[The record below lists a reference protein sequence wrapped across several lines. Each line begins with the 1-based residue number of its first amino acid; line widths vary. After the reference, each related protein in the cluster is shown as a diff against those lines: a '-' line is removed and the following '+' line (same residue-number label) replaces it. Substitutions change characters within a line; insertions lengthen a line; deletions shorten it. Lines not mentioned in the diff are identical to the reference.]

1 MDANGQKPP
10 PPVLIWEEKREGGKR
25 TERELNEESRKAG
38 TDFETALFLLLS
50 CLPAFLICPLRLP
63 LRCAAL
69 GFAVALLPLVGAAD
83 EIRVPGGVVE
93 MTLTE
98 SAPDAFRK
106 LANEWTETSARAV
119 SGYYGKFPV
128 KKVRLQI
135 KPAGGTG
142 SGDGYSNGW
151 KGATITISL
160 GRASTRKD
168 IRDDWQ
174 LPHEMVHLAFPN
186 VADKHHWIEE
196 GIATYVEPI
205 ARARAK
211 IITPQ
216 EAWFGMVDGM
226 PQGLPKAGDRGLDVT
241 HTWGRTY
248 WGGALFCLRA
258 DLEIRRRTG
267 NRKGLEDALRGIPA
281 AGGSIETAWELSRA
295 LDAGDRAAG
304 VPVLS
309 ELYAEM
315 KDKPVNVDLDEIWKK
330 LGIQKRGETVVFDD
344 HAPWVAIRR
353 AIIPEG

>member
-1 MDANGQKPP
+1 MIGASIFRGA
-10 PPVLIWEEKREGGKR
+10 
-25 TERELNEESRKAG
+25 SRHWAARWLAAPFASLARK
-38 TDFETALFLLLS
+38 LF
-50 CLPAFLICPLRLP
+50 AAR
-63 LRCAAL
+63 AL
-69 GFAVALLPLVGAAD
+69 GFVAALLPLSAPAAD
-83 EIRVPGGVVE
+83 EIHAPGGVVE

-98 SAPDAFRK
+98 SAPEAFRK
-106 LANEWTETSARAV
+106 LAIEWTKTSARAV
-119 SGYYGKFPV
+119 SGYYGRFPV
-128 KKVRLQI
+128 KKARLQI

-151 KGATITISL
+151 KGAIITISF

-196 GIATYVEPI
+196 GLATYVEPI

-216 EAWFGMVDGM
+216 EAWFNLVDGL

-258 DLEIRRRTG
+258 DLEIRRRTD
-267 NRKGLEDALRGIPA
+267 NRMGLEHALRGILA
-281 AGGSIETAWELSRA
+281 AGGSIETAWELPRA
-295 LDAGDRAAG
+295 LEAGDRATG
-304 VPVLS
+304 VPVLR

-315 KDKPVNVDLDEIWKK
+315 KEKPVNVDLDELWKK
-330 LGIQKRGETVVFDD
+330 LGIRKQGETVVLDG

>member
-1 MDANGQKPP
+1 MIAVSNSRMG
-10 PPVLIWEEKREGGKR
+10 LMKRAVQSHAASGGYLALK
-25 TERELNEESRKAG
+25 SFKAR
-38 TDFETALFLLLS
+38 
-50 CLPAFLICPLRLP
+50 AF
-63 LRCAAL
+63 
-69 GFAVALLPLVGAAD
+69 GFAIALLPLAASAAD

-98 SAPDAFRK
+98 RAPDAFRK
-106 LANEWTETSARAV
+106 LAIAWTETSARAV
-119 SGYYGKFPV
+119 SGYYGSFPV

-151 KGATITISL
+151 NGAIITISF

-168 IRDDWQ
+168 VRDDWQ

-186 VADKHHWIEE
+186 VAEKHHWIEE
-196 GIATYVEPI
+196 GLATYVEPI

-216 EAWFGMVDGM
+216 EAWFNLVDGL

-258 DLEIRRRTG
+258 DLEIRRRTD
-267 NRKGLEDALRGIPA
+267 NRKGLEDALRGILA
-281 AGGSIETAWELSRA
+281 AGGSIETAWELPRA
-295 LDAGDRAAG
+295 LDAGDRATG
-304 VPVLS
+304 VPVLR

-315 KDKPVNVDLDEIWKK
+315 KDKPVNVDLEDLWKK
-330 LGIQKRGETVVFDD
+330 LGIRKSGETVVFDD
-344 HAPWVAIRR
+344 HAPWVSTRR
-353 AIIPEG
+353 AIIPES